1 MRKRLLDFIEQ
12 YAAQTFQILLFQ
24 QTQQTFAIFQFEHR
38 LECKSGAIA
47 WYIDFRI
54 VLQSFRL

>member
-1 MRKRLLDFIEQ
+1 MRKRLLDLIEQ
-12 YAAQTFQILLFQ
+12 YATKTFQVLLFQ

-38 LECKSGAIA
+38 FECKSGAIA
-47 WYIDFRI
+47 RYVDFRI